1 MCGHIH
7 DSYECLFSIKVLL
20 GFCGNLE
27 AVLNVCLKIF
37 SPQRTFQTMSPL
49 EKVFFLKNMCLADT
63 SVRGKKWQMALF
75 QVDST
80 IQNSFHGKKRKK
92 NRP

>member
-1 MCGHIH
+1 
-7 DSYECLFSIKVLL
+7 
-20 GFCGNLE
+20 
-27 AVLNVCLKIF
+27 
-37 SPQRTFQTMSPL
+37 MSPL
-49 EKVFFLKNMCLADT
+49 EKVVFEKNMCLADT

-92 NRP
+92 YRP